1 MRESIWSSET
11 DRVCL
16 IHSRSWT
23 DDDWLG
29 LERRYAL
36 HRLLLALIG
45 VVLVLGN
52 CKVFREIFEERTL
65 LLLNL
70 LMSDLLLEHL
80 DLSLFFL
87 LQFLLP
93 LLFVGK
99 NLFLLIQ
106 LFLLL

>member
-1 MRESIWSSET
+1 M
-11 DRVCL
+11 
-16 IHSRSWT
+16 
-23 DDDWLG
+23 
-29 LERRYAL
+29 

-45 VVLVLGN
+45 VGVVLLN
-52 CKVFREIFEERTL
+52 WKVFREIVEERTL

-70 LMSDLLLEHL
+70 LMSDLLFEHL

-87 LQFLLP
+87 LLGLLP

-106 LFLLL
+106 LFLFLQGHLLLFVLGSGAFLRFLGTFGTLRALFG